1 MEERGMSERTIEFFW
16 DVGSPYTYL
25 ASTRINQIA
34 QACNAQAQWRPFL
47 LGGVFRET
55 GNRPPLEVPAK
66 LNYML
71 DDLKTWAAHYK
82 MSFSFPDVFPINSL
96 LPMRAAVG
104 ADRLGKGKEF
114 AAAIMRTLWS
124 EGQDPGLPENL
135 NEAAQSV
142 GLDGEKL
149 AQMAQD
155 PEIKDILK
163 QNTAEAVER
172 GAFGAPTFFVGKK
185 MFWGHDRMLLL
196 EEYLRGELPQEG

>member
-1 MEERGMSERTIEFFW
+1 MSNKTIEFFW
-16 DVGSPYTYL
+16 DVGSPYTFL
-25 ASTRINQIA
+25 ASTRIEQIA
-34 QACNAQAQWRPFL
+34 QAGNAQAKWRPFL

-82 MSFSFPDVFPINSL
+82 IDFVFPSVFPINSL
-96 LPMRAAVG
+96 IPMRAAVG
-104 ADRLGKGKEF
+104 ADTLGKGKEF
-114 AAAIMRTLWS
+114 AAAVMRTLWQ
-124 EGQDPGLPENL
+124 EGKDPGQPDAL
-135 NEAAQSV
+135 NEIARSV

-155 PEIKDILK
+155 PEIKDVLK
-163 QNTAEAVER
+163 KNTAEAVER

-185 MFWGHDRMLLL
+185 MFWGHDRITLL
-196 EEYLRGELPQEG
+196 EEYLKGNLPEAD